1 MFGER
6 IPDFE
11 VVKEGII
18 LHFLSGYRKFK
29 LITIINGEKSSLV
42 DKCIEISNQSL
53 INDMKRIINFEE
65 VLNG

>member
-42 DKCIEISNQSL
+42 DKCIEIS
-53 INDMKRIINFEE
+53 
-65 VLNG
+65 